1 MFSQSFPTH
10 RTGCPK
16 KNWTLFGAILVS
28 LSANPSVKGFFGTPC
43 SKDYIKF
50 FNSLAEFCNPNQ
62 KSCF

>member
-16 KNWTLFGAILVS
+16 KTWTLFGAILVS

-43 SKDYIKF
+43 SKDYIQFLSF
-50 FNSLAEFCNPNQ
+50 F
-62 KSCF
+62 